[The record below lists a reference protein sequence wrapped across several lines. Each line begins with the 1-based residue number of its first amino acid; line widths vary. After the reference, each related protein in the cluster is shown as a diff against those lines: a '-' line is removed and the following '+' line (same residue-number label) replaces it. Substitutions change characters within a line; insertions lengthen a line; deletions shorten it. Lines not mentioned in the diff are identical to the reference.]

1 MDTKVELGGRKG
13 RPNYPAEFKQ
23 SLALA
28 ACEPGVSVSKLAQ
41 AHGVNANMVFKWRR
55 ELRTSLGTPTS
66 LGGSN
71 LMPVVVRPESAQASI
86 PSAVVPVC
94 PIEIV
99 VGDATVRVSAD
110 ANAQLLRMVL
120 QSLRA

>member
-1 MDTKVELGGRKG
+1 MDTKVESGGRKG
-13 RPNYPAEFKQ
+13 RPNYPSEFKQ
-23 SLALA
+23 RLALA

-55 ELRTSLGTPTS
+55 ELRASQGATMAREAAGL
-66 LGGSN
+66 L
-71 LMPVVVRPESAQASI
+71 PVVVQPESMLASP
-86 PSAVVPVC
+86 PSATVRVC

-99 VGDATVRVSAD
+99 IGDATVRVSAD
-110 ANAQLLRMVL
+110 TNAALLRMVL

>member
-1 MDTKVELGGRKG
+1 MDTKVESGGRKG
-13 RPNYPAEFKQ
+13 RPNYPSEFKQ
-23 SLALA
+23 RLALA

-55 ELRTSLGTPTS
+55 ELRASQEATTTPEAAA
-66 LGGSN
+66 L
-71 LMPVVVRPESAQASI
+71 LPVVVRPESMLASLPI
-86 PSAVVPVC
+86 ASVRVC

-99 VGDATVRVSAD
+99 IGDATVRVNAE
-110 ANAQLLRMVL
+110 ANAALLRLVL

>member
-1 MDTKVELGGRKG
+1 VDTKVESGGRKG

-23 SLALA
+23 RLALA

-55 ELRTSLGTPTS
+55 ELRASQVATAAPKSANLVPIVVQPEPIPTPAP
-66 LGGSN
+66 N
-71 LMPVVVRPESAQASI
+71 AAVR
-86 PSAVVPVC
+86 VC
-94 PIEIV
+94 PIEII
-99 VGDATVRVSAD
+99 VGGTIIRVSAD
-110 ANAQLLRMVL
+110 ADAALLRMVL